1 MWSCDVGLLRLTHPT
16 STVGDIL
23 KIRAHDVGL
32 GDMALVEM
40 PDGAQSPAQ
49 AMQLDGDEVSL
60 QVSGGGEGLSTQ
72 ATVRL
77 DGGPSLSGDRRV
89 YSGGP
94 SVNPVTPVRVV
105 WSRSGMRVGL
115 PTYVGWHGET
125 AWTRSGQHTELTNLP
140 LKERGE
146 CNARRLGERPLT
158 FARAFT
164 SPLRRA
170 FRTCEPRRL
179 RRGDRAL

>member
-89 YSGGP
+89 DSGGP

-105 WSRSGMRVGL
+105 WAGV
-115 PTYVGWHGET
+115 V
-125 AWTRSGQHTELTNLP
+125 
-140 LKERGE
+140 
-146 CNARRLGERPLT
+146 
-158 FARAFT
+158 
-164 SPLRRA
+164 
-170 FRTCEPRRL
+170 
-179 RRGDRAL
+179 